1 MAGIDTTKFSARS
14 SRSASTSAAF
24 GRDVP
29 LDNILQAAGWSSQ
42 HTFSK
47 FYCRPV
53 LATHTKTIKSLA
65 QSVLDKF
72 VCKKN
77 VKVTMLGDYV
87 VICKFVVHMFPDAKV
102 SCKYV

>member
-14 SRSASTSAAF
+14 CRSASTSAAF
-24 GRDVP
+24 DRDVP
-29 LDNILQAAGWSSQ
+29 LDNTLLDGPTKKPLANLTVGRCWPHIPRLLRVLLNL
-42 HTFSK
+42 FSTSL
-47 FYCRPV
+47 
-53 LATHTKTIKSLA
+53 LA
-65 QSVLDKF
+65 
-72 VCKKN
+72 KN